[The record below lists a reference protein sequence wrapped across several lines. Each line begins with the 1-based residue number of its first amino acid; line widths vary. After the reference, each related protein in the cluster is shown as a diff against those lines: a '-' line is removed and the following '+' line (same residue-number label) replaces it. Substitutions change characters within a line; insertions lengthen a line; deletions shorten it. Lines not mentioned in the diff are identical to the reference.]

1 MTILNR
7 PLFRQAGGP
16 IQPEPMMAPPM
27 DPAMD
32 PMMQA
37 VGDAEMQGA
46 QVGEQYMADTMQNLD
61 MAESPKEVID
71 AIRGNARPLES
82 RYQELAT
89 FVGEE
94 DALQTPESV
103 LALVQPTIMMS
114 EEGAMDT
121 GIAELMQG
129 MMGDVEMAPGS
140 EMAEGVGSLMMAGAS
155 EAPAPQNFNQGGA
168 VRLQEGGDVG
178 ILQALMTASQPPTAE
193 TVKGYYESLLPMYQ
207 EILGR
212 DEEAREASRAA
223 GFFDIAQ
230 AGLNLASGID
240 PRTGRSTAGQSF
252 ASQLASAAS
261 GLPERFAERAAQERS
276 AEQALRA
283 SALQTAMQQAQGSQ
297 DFQQQLSL
305 LAAKEAMD
313 PSAFKSESKLLSMT
327 DEQGGGIRAF
337 NIDTPS
343 GMTDYQTALKKGAV
357 PYEKPTAGD
366 KKTPQIRVITD
377 IETGVRTYPDINT
390 PEGAAQVAAANKAN
404 EDAGQNLFTVNTV
417 ATDPGARS
425 AQAYFVNGDTFL
437 SYDGGRTYQDDEDN
451 MVPMPVGAAPLSD
464 TITYQ
469 VINTEAKRKQ
479 ADKELRELAGLGED
493 APQEAVDAAVITS
506 SVRGGQRGAPA
517 TLTTDEDAAIEEI
530 LKATTPDAMAAAKRG
545 TGPYAFVR
553 TLIDSTL
560 GGLGVPFT
568 TMEETQAARQVI
580 RGITVLGR
588 SALVVNPRF
597 PVAEMENVALL
608 LPSVDSFFANPETEA
623 NKFIELKALAQN
635 QLLRNLSEMR
645 GGVSSDLIPNIEAN
659 NRELRRLLRL
669 LDSVPS
675 NYQQQSQQEGVV
687 NALRSGLRTKQPK
700 GTGL

>member
-46 QVGEQYMADTMQNLD
+46 QIGEQYMADTMQNLD

-71 AIRGNARPLES
+71 AIRGNARPLEA

-103 LALVQPTIMMS
+103 LAMVQPTIMMS

-178 ILQALMTASQPPTAE
+178 ILQALMAASQPPTAE

-261 GLPERFAERAAQERS
+261 GLPERFAERAAEERR

-313 PSAFKSESKLLSMT
+313 PSAFKSEVKLLAMT
-327 DEQGGGIRAF
+327 EEQGGGVKPF
-337 NIDTPS
+337 NVDTAS
-343 GMTDYQTALKKGAV
+343 GFEAYEKAMKQGAM

-366 KKTPQIRVITD
+366 SRTPQIRVITD
-377 IETGVRTYPDINT
+377 TVTGVRTYPDINT

-404 EDAGQNLFTVNTV
+404 EDAEQNLFTVNTV
-417 ATDPGARS
+417 ASDPGARS
-425 AQAYFVNGDTFL
+425 AQAYLIDGVGTFL
-437 SYDGGRTYQDDEDN
+437 SYDGGRTYQNKDN
-451 MVPMPVGAAPLSD
+451 VTVPMPVGAAPLSD
-464 TITYQ
+464 TITYN
-469 VINTEAKRKQ
+469 VMATESKRRK
-479 ADKELRELAGLGED
+479 AGEKLRELTGFEAD
-493 APQEAVDAAVITS
+493 APQDAVDSAVIIS
-506 SVRGGQRGAPA
+506 SARGGERGAPTA
-517 TLTTDEDAAIEEI
+517 LTTEENTDLQEI
-530 LKATTPDAMAAAKRG
+530 LKATTPDAMAAAQRG
-545 TGPYAFVR
+545 TGPYAFIR
-553 TLIDSTL
+553 AMIDSSL

-568 TMEETQAARQVI
+568 SMEDTQTARQVL
-580 RGITVLGR
+580 RGIKVLGR

-597 PVAEMENVALL
+597 PVAEMENVAEL
-608 LPSVDSFFANPETEA
+608 LPNPDAFLTRPGTEA
-623 NKFIELKALAQN
+623 NKFIELKALATN
-635 QLLRNLSEMR
+635 QLLRNLSEIE
-645 GGVSSDLIPNIEAN
+645 GGISQDLIPDIEAN
-659 NRELRRLLRL
+659 NRELERLLGL
-669 LDSVPS
+669 LSSVPS
-675 NYQQQSQQEGVV
+675 NYQGQAQQNAVV
-687 NALRSGLRTKQPK
+687 DALRSGLRTNKS
-700 GTGL
+700 TGL

>member
-46 QVGEQYMADTMQNLD
+46 QIGEQYMADTMQNLD

-71 AIRGNARPLES
+71 AIRGNARPLEA

-103 LALVQPTIMMS
+103 LAMVQPTIMMS

-140 EMAEGVGSLMMAGAS
+140 EMAEGVGSLMMAGAA

-178 ILQALMTASQPPTAE
+178 ILQALMSTAQPPKAE

-261 GLPERFAERAAQERS
+261 GLPQRFAERAAEERR

-305 LAAKEAMD
+305 LAAKEAFDTGADKAAMPVFMYNEQGDSVDIDKSQGVVGFSRDMAAARAAGYTLTSAPEESSLYGSRSAGLARARSVEDPNFESNLFKGIFLGENTSETRLAQNDLLEMMKPEEGSTVPGKVTPNLQIFASLLQPGSENIRREVQAKFAENPNVVVEDLTQVQNALGQAEKIVQDVMLGNRSGTETSQDIELLVKDLTNTDLEDATGGPSLITNAVETIAQQFMD
-313 PSAFKSESKLLSMT
+313 FMGSDVQTKLLQDSQEARRLLETYGIMA
-327 DEQGGGIRAF
+327 EQYFFQAPEVDRPLAAQYDRVIERF
-337 NIDTPS
+337 P
-343 GMTDYQTALKKGAV
+343 
-357 PYEKPTAGD
+357 KPTAGELD
-366 KKTPQIRVITD
+366 ANAMKRVENLAT
-377 IETGVRTYPDINT
+377 VFRSQ
-390 PEGAAQVAAANKAN
+390 AAQYRDILRNPSLAA
-404 EDAGQNLFTVNTV
+404 
-417 ATDPGARS
+417 
-425 AQAYFVNGDTFL
+425 
-437 SYDGGRTYQDDEDN
+437 GRT
-451 MVPMPVGAAPLSD
+451 LD
-464 TITYQ
+464 TSR
-469 VINTEAKRKQ
+469 KRLRQ
-479 ADKELRELAGLGED
+479 AELLAE
-493 APQEAVDAAVITS
+493 
-506 SVRGGQRGAPA
+506 
-517 TLTTDEDAAIEEI
+517 
-530 LKATTPDAMAAAKRG
+530 
-545 TGPYAFVR
+545 
-553 TLIDSTL
+553 
-560 GGLGVPFT
+560 
-568 TMEETQAARQVI
+568 
-580 RGITVLGR
+580 
-588 SALVVNPRF
+588 
-597 PVAEMENVALL
+597 
-608 LPSVDSFFANPETEA
+608 
-623 NKFIELKALAQN
+623 
-635 QLLRNLSEMR
+635 LSEAMVR
-645 GGVSSDLIPNIEAN
+645 NYKYGPSGVNIPGVASDSP
-659 NRELRRLLRL
+659 RLN
-669 LDSVPS
+669 VP
-675 NYQQQSQQEGVV
+675 G
-687 NALRSGLRTKQPK
+687 SGDLSRFDIYKR
-700 GTGL
+700 

>member
-46 QVGEQYMADTMQNLD
+46 QIGEQYMADTMQNLD

-71 AIRGNARPLES
+71 AIRGNARPLEA

-103 LALVQPTIMMS
+103 LAMVQPTIMMS

-178 ILQALMTASQPPTAE
+178 ILQALMSAAQPPKAE

-261 GLPERFAERAAQERS
+261 GLPERFAERAAEERR

-305 LAAKEAMD
+305 LAAKEAFDTGAGKAAMPVFMYNEQGDSVDIDKSQGVVGFSRDMAAARAAGYTLTSAPDESSLYGSRSAGLARARSVEDPNFESNLFKGIFLGENTSETRLAQNDLLEMMKPEEGSTVPGKVTPNLQIFASLLQPGSENIRREVQAKFAENPNVVVEDLTQVQNALGQAEKIVQDVMLGNRSGNETSQDIELLVKDLTNTDLEDATGGPSLITNAVETIAQQFMD
-313 PSAFKSESKLLSMT
+313 FMGSDVQTKLLQDSQEARRLLETYGIMA
-327 DEQGGGIRAF
+327 EQYFFQAPEVDRPLAAQYDRV
-337 NIDTPS
+337 IDRFP
-343 GMTDYQTALKKGAV
+343 Q
-357 PYEKPTAGD
+357 PTAGELD
-366 KKTPQIRVITD
+366 ANAMKRVENLAT
-377 IETGVRTYPDINT
+377 VFRSQ
-390 PEGAAQVAAANKAN
+390 AAQYRDILRNPSLAA
-404 EDAGQNLFTVNTV
+404 
-417 ATDPGARS
+417 
-425 AQAYFVNGDTFL
+425 
-437 SYDGGRTYQDDEDN
+437 GRT
-451 MVPMPVGAAPLSD
+451 LD
-464 TITYQ
+464 TSR
-469 VINTEAKRKQ
+469 KRLRQ
-479 ADKELRELAGLGED
+479 AELLAE
-493 APQEAVDAAVITS
+493 
-506 SVRGGQRGAPA
+506 
-517 TLTTDEDAAIEEI
+517 
-530 LKATTPDAMAAAKRG
+530 
-545 TGPYAFVR
+545 
-553 TLIDSTL
+553 
-560 GGLGVPFT
+560 
-568 TMEETQAARQVI
+568 
-580 RGITVLGR
+580 
-588 SALVVNPRF
+588 
-597 PVAEMENVALL
+597 
-608 LPSVDSFFANPETEA
+608 
-623 NKFIELKALAQN
+623 
-635 QLLRNLSEMR
+635 LSEAMVR
-645 GGVSSDLIPNIEAN
+645 NYKYGPSGVNIPGVASDSPKLNVPGGGDLSRFDIYK
-659 NRELRRLLRL
+659 R
-669 LDSVPS
+669 
-675 NYQQQSQQEGVV
+675 
-687 NALRSGLRTKQPK
+687 
-700 GTGL
+700 